1 MRDKRLI
8 IPFLSPGI
16 IVIVLFIL
24 LPLVMAIRMSFYDMQ
39 SFVSVPKFVGFSNY
53 IRIFADPQFWNA
65 LGNGFFYCVV
75 TILFQVCVGIAF
87 ALVLN
92 ESFRGKSFVR
102 GLTLLPYI
110 LPTVVVAL
118 TWQWMM
124 DGTIGVL
131 TLGAYKL
138 GLGQINWLET
148 PRMAMF
154 TVILV
159 SVWTWTPFVT
169 TCFLAALQ
177 TIPIDLFDAALVDG
191 TSAWQR
197 FIYITIPILK
207 PILAIIILIR
217 GIWMFNKFDVIWL
230 LTKGGPMNATEHLPI
245 LTYQKVFQTYDIG
258 GGTAVATISFVI
270 LVAVV
275 MIYQKLIVK
284 E

>member
-1 MRDKRLI
+1 
-8 IPFLSPGI
+8 
-16 IVIVLFIL
+16 
-24 LPLVMAIRMSFYDMQ
+24 MSFYDMQ
-39 SFVSVPKFVGFSNY
+39 SFVSVPKFAGFGNY
-53 IRIFADPQFWNA
+53 VRIFADPKFWNA
-65 LGNGFFYCVV
+65 LGNGFFYCIL
-75 TILFQVCVGIAF
+75 TIAFQVIVGIAF

-92 ESFRGKSFVR
+92 ESFRGKTFLR

-207 PILAIIILIR
+207 PILAVIILIR

-258 GGTAVATISFVI
+258 GGTAVATVSFVI

-275 MIYQKLIVK
+275 TIYQKLLVK